1 MFSVRIIDN
10 QLLLVFSIS
19 SKIFDLKSN
28 LGGSIENK
36 TSDDIVKGPDG
47 LYVLTMDGKLIVYTQ
62 TGQLLRTIT
71 LSISGYDSC
80 YVIDSDASGHMF
92 IGDNENEFEASAEFI
107 ACVKLPCCPTALV
120 VHNDGQIYVCSIDDN
135 IIFSYWI
142 LMYVCTL
149 NQAIV

>member
-1 MFSVRIIDN
+1 M
-10 QLLLVFSIS
+10 
-19 SKIFDLKSN
+19 
-28 LGGSIENK
+28 
-36 TSDDIVKGPDG
+36 
-47 LYVLTMDGKLIVYTQ
+47 VLTMDGKLIVYTP

-80 YVIDSDASGHMF
+80 YIIDSDASGHMF
-92 IGDNENEFEASAEFI
+92 IGDNENELNVFEASGEFVG
-107 ACVKLPCCPTALV
+107 CVKLLCCPTGLV

-135 IIFSYWI
+135 NIIVLYPHIYWI